1 MLWRRPPPLQESIAV
16 PLTITFHRIAD
27 DRAEA
32 RHSDTLLADFDPRA
46 LLVDQPLHPSQP
58 LPADPVAYGRRL
70 WAALGG
76 PALAALIAELPPA
89 PSPDSLDSAANQ

>member
-1 MLWRRPPPLQESIAV
+1 M
-16 PLTITFHRIAD
+16 PLTITLHRIAD

-32 RHSDTLLADFDPRA
+32 RHGDTPLATFDPRA

-58 LPADPVAYGRRL
+58 LPANPVAYGRRL

-76 PALAALIAELPPA
+76 PAP
-89 PSPDSLDSAANQ
+89 